1 MIAAFGPWAGAILA
15 YPGYTD
21 TLGMKYMSKLY
32 APLALALTATLLA
45 TPAIAQEAGKK
56 KLYCWNEGGRKVCGD
71 ALPASATDSARTE
84 FSAKS
89 GLTTGQVSRAM
100 TPAERA
106 AAAAQAK
113 LDEQSQL
120 QVAAERMREHAMA
133 ESYAT
138 EADLQRAFNNR
149 IALLD
154 DTIKA
159 SQLSIGGL
167 RQSLISLLRQ
177 AGEAELAGKPVPANL
192 TGTIRTQH
200 AELMRQQA
208 MLVSHHQ
215 DRSAIDAE
223 LAHALQTYRELK
235 TPKPAPEGG
244 GV

>member
-1 MIAAFGPWAGAILA
+1 
-15 YPGYTD
+15 
-21 TLGMKYMSKLY
+21 MSKSYY
-32 APLALALTATLLA
+32 APLVLALATVLVAA
-45 TPAIAQEAGKK
+45 PAGAQEAPKK

-71 ALPASATDSARTE
+71 ALPASAADSARTE
-84 FSAKS
+84 ISAKS
-89 GLTTGQVSRAM
+89 GLATGQVDRAL

-106 AAAAQAK
+106 AAAAQAQI
-113 LDEQSQL
+113 EAETQFQ
-120 QVAAERMREHAMA
+120 QAARRLREHAMA

-138 EADLQRAFNNR
+138 EADLRRAFNER

-192 TGTIRTQH
+192 TGTIQTQH

-208 MLVSHHQ
+208 MLVSH
-215 DRSAIDAE
+215 RKNRTEIDAE
-223 LAHALQTYRELK
+223 LGHALQTYRELK
-235 TPKPAPEGG
+235 APKGATEAPVEGT
-244 GV
+244 